1 MITSTTPTP
10 SKIIIS
16 EGLFTLTP
24 KVVDAFDFKIYVH
37 VSQEAQ
43 KERFYRRAEERGL
56 GSSMDEVYNNAASK
70 AKIYIHPTAESAD
83 IILSGEASKP
93 KHTEGVVIAIGEG
106 KLLDNGKR
114 HPLNVEV
121 GQRVIYNGFG
131 GTKVSHQG
139 KELVIL
145 SQDDILAIVE

>member
-1 MITSTTPTP
+1 MLKPLNNNVVLEIVEVEKTT
-10 SKIIIS
+10 
-16 EGLFTLTP
+16 
-24 KVVDAFDFKIYVH
+24 
-37 VSQEAQ
+37 
-43 KERFYRRAEERGL
+43 
-56 GSSMDEVYNNAASK
+56 ASG
-70 AKIYIHPTAESAD
+70 

-93 KHTEGVVIAIGEG
+93 K
-106 KLLDNGKR
+106 LLDNGKR
-114 HPLNVEV
+114 HPITVEV

>member
-1 MITSTTPTP
+1 MLKPLNNNVVLEVVEVEKTT
-10 SKIIIS
+10 
-16 EGLFTLTP
+16 
-24 KVVDAFDFKIYVH
+24 
-37 VSQEAQ
+37 
-43 KERFYRRAEERGL
+43 
-56 GSSMDEVYNNAASK
+56 ASG
-70 AKIYIHPTAESAD
+70 IV
-83 IILSGEASKP
+83 LSGEASKP
-93 KHTEGVVIAIGEG
+93 KHSEGVVVAIGDG

-114 HPLNVEV
+114 HPITVEV

>member
-1 MITSTTPTP
+1 MLKPLNNNVVLEIVEVEKTT
-10 SKIIIS
+10 
-16 EGLFTLTP
+16 
-24 KVVDAFDFKIYVH
+24 
-37 VSQEAQ
+37 
-43 KERFYRRAEERGL
+43 
-56 GSSMDEVYNNAASK
+56 ASG
-70 AKIYIHPTAESAD
+70 

-93 KHTEGVVIAIGEG
+93 KHSEGVV
-106 KLLDNGKR
+106 LDNGKR
-114 HPLNVEV
+114 HPITVEV

>member
-1 MITSTTPTP
+1 MIKPLNDNVLL
-10 SKIIIS
+10 K
-16 EGLFTLTP
+16 
-24 KVVDAFDFKIYVH
+24 
-37 VSQEAQ
+37 
-43 KERFYRRAEERGL
+43 KEVAE
-56 GSSMDEVYNNAASK
+56 NKTASG
-70 AKIYIHPTAESAD
+70 

-93 KHTEGVVIAIGEG
+93 KHSEGVVVAIGDG

-114 HPLNVEV
+114 HPITVEV